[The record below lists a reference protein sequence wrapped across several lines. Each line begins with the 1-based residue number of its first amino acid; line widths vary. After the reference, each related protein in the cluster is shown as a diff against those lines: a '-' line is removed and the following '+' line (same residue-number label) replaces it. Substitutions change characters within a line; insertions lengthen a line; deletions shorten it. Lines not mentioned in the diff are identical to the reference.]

1 MAHFK
6 VISRCSSIDSQLSPP
21 QPRSPFQSNPLL
33 TAHDYAKSP
42 LMEGLEEESNYDS
55 LERGSNDSN
64 DGSNIDSENIDSI
77 DSLGPSDSASE
88 RVDSAVGGLLVEG
101 EDNRGDSRVE
111 GSNEEEDEGDVVDGD
126 SGGRKNESSDTRN
139 VEEGKMVNAIKVNQN
154 ESHVGELA
162 EQSSPSKV
170 SCDIDD
176 DEAMSVEEPDNGA
189 ERSKEQEEMEPP
201 FDPESVQLLEPHSF
215 SPRDLLTILRSIE
228 TAIFVSESKVR
239 DEVEKRKKYR
249 VDDCR
254 RVHNY
259 DEFLTT
265 FLAML
270 TEQNLLGGLVETSL
284 GRGNHNSNNAVQESA
299 SKQVDKE
306 VKIQKEVKVQK
317 EVKAKDGKR
326 LITKVSTPGSRIP
339 PKANTFT
346 KHLTKTKV
354 KKKRNISDSDGTDS
368 TDSFVAPPIMYS
380 DPTLPPGW
388 KRKVKKSNGVQ
399 GKWDV
404 FIVNPDGRK
413 FKSRG
418 ELKNFI
424 DHENSDSDLDIDNFD
439 FTVSGVKRSNI
450 KFTARKKKLMEKKKS
465 D

>member
-1 MAHFK
+1 
-6 VISRCSSIDSQLSPP
+6 
-21 QPRSPFQSNPLL
+21 
-33 TAHDYAKSP
+33 
-42 LMEGLEEESNYDS
+42 MEGLEEDSNCDS

-88 RVDSAVGGLLVEG
+88 RIDSAVGGLLEG
-101 EDNRGDSRVE
+101 DDNRGDSRVE
-111 GSNEEEDEGDVVDGD
+111 GSNEEEDVVDGN
-126 SGGRKNESSDTRN
+126 SAARKNESSETGN
-139 VEEGKMVNAIKVNQN
+139 FEEGKMVDAFKINQN
-154 ESHVGELA
+154 ESLVGELA
-162 EQSSPSKV
+162 ERSSPAKV
-170 SCDIDD
+170 SYDIDD
-176 DEAMSVEEPDNGA
+176 DEAMSVEDPENGA
-189 ERSKEQEEMEPP
+189 ERSKEMEPS
-201 FDPESVQLLEPHSF
+201 FDPENVQLLEPHSF
-215 SPRDLLTILRSIE
+215 SPRDLLAILRSIE

-284 GRGNHNSNNAVQESA
+284 GRGNQSNSNNTVQESA

-306 VKIQKEVKVQK
+306 IKIQKEAKVQK
-317 EVKAKDGKR
+317 EVVVAKVKAKDGKR

-346 KHLTKTKV
+346 KHLTKTKI

-368 TDSFVAPPIMYS
+368 TDSLVAPPIMYS

-388 KRKVKKSNGVQ
+388 KRKVKKNVGVQ

>member
-1 MAHFK
+1 M
-6 VISRCSSIDSQLSPP
+6 
-21 QPRSPFQSNPLL
+21 
-33 TAHDYAKSP
+33 
-42 LMEGLEEESNYDS
+42 
-55 LERGSNDSN
+55 
-64 DGSNIDSENIDSI
+64 
-77 DSLGPSDSASE
+77 
-88 RVDSAVGGLLVEG
+88 
-101 EDNRGDSRVE
+101 
-111 GSNEEEDEGDVVDGD
+111 
-126 SGGRKNESSDTRN
+126 
-139 VEEGKMVNAIKVNQN
+139 
-154 ESHVGELA
+154 
-162 EQSSPSKV
+162 
-170 SCDIDD
+170 
-176 DEAMSVEEPDNGA
+176 
-189 ERSKEQEEMEPP
+189 
-201 FDPESVQLLEPHSF
+201 
-215 SPRDLLTILRSIE
+215 
-228 TAIFVSESKVR
+228 
-239 DEVEKRKKYR
+239 
-249 VDDCR
+249 
-254 RVHNY
+254 
-259 DEFLTT
+259 
-265 FLAML
+265 
-270 TEQNLLGGLVETSL
+270 
-284 GRGNHNSNNAVQESA
+284 
-299 SKQVDKE
+299 DKE